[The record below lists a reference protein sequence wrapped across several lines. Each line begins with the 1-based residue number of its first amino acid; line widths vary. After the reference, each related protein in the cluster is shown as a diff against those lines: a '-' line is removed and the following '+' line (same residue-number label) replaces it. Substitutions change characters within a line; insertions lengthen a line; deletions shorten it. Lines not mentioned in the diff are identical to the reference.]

1 MASTYLDL
9 LAKFQEQ
16 GLDTLKQAQS
26 AYVDTLA
33 STRSMVEKLPAMPA
47 MPAMPAIE
55 GLPTVEELTEL
66 NSAFL
71 DKVIEQQKAFAKQL
85 AEVFAPIAKVS

>member
-26 AYVDTLA
+26 AYVESLT
-33 STRSMVEKLPAMPA
+33 STRALVEKMPTLPKL
-47 MPAMPAIE
+47 PAIE
-55 GLPTVEELTEL
+55 GVPTIEELTEL
-66 NSAFL
+66 NTEFL
-71 DKVIEQQKAFAKQL
+71 DRVVAQQKAFAKQL
-85 AEVFAPIAKVS
+85 ADIFAPIAK

>member
-26 AYVDTLA
+26 AYVETLN
-33 STRSMVEKLPAMPA
+33 STRSMVEKMPTLPKVPT
-47 MPAMPAIE
+47 IE
-55 GLPTVEELTEL
+55 GLPTIEELTEL
-66 NSAFL
+66 NTEFL
-71 DKVIEQQKAFAKQL
+71 DRVVAQQKAFAKQL
-85 AEVFAPIAKVS
+85 ADVFAPIAK

>member
-26 AYVDTLA
+26 AYVESLT
-33 STRSMVEKLPAMPA
+33 STRAMVEKLPT
-47 MPAMPAIE
+47 
-55 GLPTVEELTEL
+55 LPKLPVIDGVPTIEELTEL
-66 NSAFL
+66 NTEFL
-71 DKVIEQQKAFAKQL
+71 DRVVAQQKAFAKQL
-85 AEVFAPIAKVS
+85 ADVFAPLAAK

>member
-26 AYVDTLA
+26 AYVESLT
-33 STRSMVEKLPAMPA
+33 STRAMVEKMPTLPK
-47 MPAMPAIE
+47 
-55 GLPTVEELTEL
+55 LPKIDGVPTIEELTEL
-66 NSAFL
+66 NTEFL
-71 DKVIEQQKAFAKQL
+71 DRVVAQQKAFAKQL
-85 AEVFAPIAKVS
+85 ADVFAPLAK

>member
-26 AYVDTLA
+26 AYVESLT
-33 STRSMVEKLPAMPA
+33 STRAMVEKLPTMPK
-47 MPAMPAIE
+47 
-55 GLPTVEELTEL
+55 LPTIDGIPTIEELTEL
-66 NSAFL
+66 NTEFL
-71 DKVIEQQKAFAKQL
+71 DKVVAQQKGLCEATLRRLRPALREVAK
-85 AEVFAPIAKVS
+85 K